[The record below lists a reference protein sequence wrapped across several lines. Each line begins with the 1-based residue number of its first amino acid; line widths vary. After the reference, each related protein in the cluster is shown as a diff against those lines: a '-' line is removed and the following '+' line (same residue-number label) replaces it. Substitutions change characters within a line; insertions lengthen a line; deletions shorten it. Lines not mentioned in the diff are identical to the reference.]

1 MNIIETNFK
10 WNNGLSRRSST
21 KRIVLHHAAAVTAT
35 VTQIDQWHKGN
46 GWSGIGY
53 HFYVRKNGEVY
64 RGRPIWAVGSHA
76 QGRNSDSIGICAE
89 GNFDIE
95 KMPQAQKSAIKE
107 LLKYLKELYPNTTIS
122 GHKDVGA
129 TGCPGNNYPL
139 SELKQYY
146 KTMESEDLTMAQY
159 EELKTAIEAVSKE
172 NALLKEQVNEL
183 RVKAGYY
190 NYIDNNMPDS
200 YKPTIQ
206 KLVNSGFLQGNEKG
220 ELMLTTDMM
229 RILTI
234 LDRNGT
240 FN

>member
-1 MNIIETNFK
+1 MNIIETNFQ
-10 WNNGLSRRSST
+10 WNSGLSRRSST
-21 KRIVLHHAAAVTAT
+21 SLIVLHHAAAVKATANQ
-35 VTQIDQWHKGN
+35 VDQWHKGN

-53 HFYVRKNGEVY
+53 HFYVRKNGQIY

-76 QGRNSDSIGICAE
+76 QGRNSNSVGICAE
-89 GNFDIE
+89 GNFDTE
-95 KMPQAQKSAIKE
+95 AMPQAQKTAIKE
-107 LLKYLKELYPNTTIS
+107 LLKYLKELYPNATIQ
-122 GHKDVGA
+122 GHKEVGA

-139 SELKQYY
+139 AELKQYF
-146 KTMESEDLTMAQY
+146 KNMESEDLTMAQY
-159 EELKTAIEAVSKE
+159 EELKSAIESISKE

-183 RVKAGYY
+183 RVKTGYY

-206 KLVNSGFLQGNEKG
+206 KLVNSGYLQGNEKG